1 MLPAEAAALQRADA
15 VYAFLDDFKAHATGG
30 RHDEA
35 GRALS
40 TALRLAG
47 EGISELAGIL
57 AAQGETAEVG
67 HLPQRRLRVIC
78 AIGVP
83 QPHSDPANPH
93 VAAPEQPAPSIA

>member
-1 MLPAEAAALQRADA
+1 MRPAEAAALQRADA
-15 VYAFLDDFKAHATGG
+15 VYAVLDDFKAHATQG

-47 EGISELAGIL
+47 EGISELAGII

-78 AIGVP
+78 AIGVTK
-83 QPHSDPANPH
+83 PHPHPANAH
-93 VAAPEQPAPSIA
+93 AANSEQPAPTIA